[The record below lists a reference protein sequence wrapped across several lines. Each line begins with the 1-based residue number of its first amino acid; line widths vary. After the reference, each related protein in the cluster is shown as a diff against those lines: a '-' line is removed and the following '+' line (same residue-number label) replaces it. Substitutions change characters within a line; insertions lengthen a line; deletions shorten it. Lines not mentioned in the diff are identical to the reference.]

1 MSCREEERVPL
12 AVDVEALAH
21 RLQDAADEVA
31 RVEQREG
38 DQEQVETVAHVPAKK
53 KKQDGKKTHVQ
64 ICQKR

>member
-38 DQEQVETVAHVPAKK
+38 DQEQVETVAHVPAKEETRWK
-53 KKQDGKKTHVQ
+53 ENPCTEV
-64 ICQKR
+64 